1 MSRDSIL
8 QSPFDSPQDLHA
20 AGTQCIEHRSSYA
33 VVHSSPM
40 EENGLTG
47 VAGRRIVRLGINSDI
62 DSLNLVGRGVHVEV
76 ADAIGMTHYGD
87 LGFVLGNEIRAVSK
101 YRNFLGL

>member
-1 MSRDSIL
+1 
-8 QSPFDSPQDLHA
+8 
-20 AGTQCIEHRSSYA
+20 
-33 VVHSSPM
+33 M